1 MSMPQYTPLPPKDS
15 SPIGCFCLIPDKMS
29 PEIRAKLSSRR
40 RQVSDAI
47 PGSEVEIDPE
57 NQNAPLILL
66 LGPPGAGK
74 TTLGLLLAARY
85 GNTLVSVEA
94 EAKAAA
100 EAGSE
105 QGSISV
111 LVLAHS
117 SMWQRGTSA
126 RRDST
131 RTEDSFAE

>member
-1 MSMPQYTPLPPKDS
+1 MSNQL
-15 SPIGCFCLIPDKMS
+15 S
-29 PEIRAKLSSRR
+29 PEIRAKMSSRR
-40 RQVSDAI
+40 RQVSEVI
-47 PGSEVEIDPE
+47 PGSEVEADLE
-57 NQNAPLILL
+57 TQEAPRILL

-85 GNTLVSVEA
+85 GSTLVSVEA

-105 QGSISV
+105 QGGASV
-111 LVLAHS
+111 LMLEH
-117 SMWQRGTSA
+117 SA

-131 RTEDSFAE
+131 RT